1 MRNSLATVAS
11 LLTATA
17 ALFAAPATAQAPSH
31 VTDVR
36 TVADLAAVC
45 DPRLS
50 GMERLESIAYCQ
62 GYVTAAGQYHALTHP
77 AGGPRRSLY
86 CLPNPPP
93 SIAQAGLGFA
103 AWARQNPQHAGE
115 PALDGLF
122 RYAQSAYRCP
132 ADDAAATARHA
143 RSGPAR

>member
-1 MRNSLATVAS
+1 MRNRLPTAAS
-11 LLTATA
+11 LLTAA
-17 ALFAAPATAQAPSH
+17 VLLAAPAMAQAPNH

-62 GYVTAAGQYHALTHP
+62 GYVTAAGQYHTLTHP

-122 RYAQSAYRCP
+122 RYAQSAYPCP
-132 ADDAAATARHA
+132 AAQAASPARHA
-143 RSGPAR
+143 RSGTAR